1 MMPFDYKKLWML
13 LLQKDMKK
21 KDLEEQAGL
30 SSATIAK
37 LTKGETV
44 TTDVLERICRVLG
57 CDVEDIMELKD
68 N

>member
-1 MMPFDYKKLWML
+1 MPFDYKKLWML
-13 LLQKDMKK
+13 LLEKDMKK

-44 TTDVLERICRVLG
+44 TTEVLERICRVLG
-57 CDVEDIMELKD
+57 CDVGDIMELKG
-68 N
+68 

>member
-1 MMPFDYKKLWML
+1 MPFDYKKLWIL

-57 CDVEDIMELKD
+57 CDVENIMELKS
-68 N
+68 

>member
-1 MMPFDYKKLWML
+1 MPFDYKKLWIL
-13 LLQKDMKK
+13 LLEKDMKK

-44 TTDVLERICRVLG
+44 TTEILERICRALD
-57 CDVEDIMELKD
+57 CDIADIVEIKK
-68 N
+68 

>member
-1 MMPFDYKKLWML
+1 MPFDYKKLWML
-13 LLQKDMKK
+13 LLEKDMKK

-57 CDVEDIMELKD
+57 CDVGDIMELKD
-68 N
+68 

>member
-1 MMPFDYKKLWML
+1 MPFDYKKLWML
-13 LLQKDMKK
+13 LMEKDMKK

-57 CDVEDIMELKD
+57 CDVGDIMELKG
-68 N
+68 

>member
-1 MMPFDYKKLWML
+1 MPFDYKKLWML

-44 TTDVLERICRVLG
+44 TTGILERI
-57 CDVEDIMELKD
+57 
-68 N
+68 

>member
-1 MMPFDYKKLWML
+1 MPFDYKKLWML

-44 TTDVLERICRVLG
+44 TTEVLERICRALD
-57 CDVEDIMELKD
+57 CNVEDIMELKG
-68 N
+68 

>member
-13 LLQKDMKK
+13 LLEKDMKK

-44 TTDVLERICRVLG
+44 TTEVLERICRALG
-57 CDVEDIMELKD
+57 CDVDDIMELKD
-68 N
+68 

>member
-1 MMPFDYKKLWML
+1 MPFDYKKLWIL

-44 TTDVLERICRVLG
+44 TTEVLERICRVLG
-57 CDVEDIMELKD
+57 CDVEDIMELKS
-68 N
+68 

>member
-1 MMPFDYKKLWML
+1 MPFDYKKLWML

-44 TTDVLERICRVLG
+44 TTEVLERICRVLG
-57 CDVEDIMELKD
+57 CDVGDIMELKG
-68 N
+68 

>member
-1 MMPFDYKKLWML
+1 MPFDYKKLWML
-13 LLQKDMKK
+13 LMEKDMKK

-44 TTDVLERICRVLG
+44 TTDVLERICRILG
-57 CDVEDIMELKD
+57 CDVEDIMELRK
-68 N
+68 

>member
-1 MMPFDYKKLWML
+1 MPFDYKKLWML
-13 LLQKDMKK
+13 LLEKDMKK

-44 TTDVLERICRVLG
+44 TTEVLERICRALD
-57 CDVEDIMELKD
+57 CDIADIVEIKK
-68 N
+68 

>member
-44 TTDVLERICRVLG
+44 TTEVLERICRALD
-57 CDVEDIMELKD
+57 CDIADIVEIKK
-68 N
+68 

>member
-1 MMPFDYKKLWML
+1 MPFDYKKLWML
-13 LLQKDMKK
+13 LLEKDMKK

-44 TTDVLERICRVLG
+44 TTDVLERICRALG
-57 CDVEDIMELKD
+57 CDVGDIMELKG
-68 N
+68 

>member
-1 MMPFDYKKLWML
+1 MPFDYKKLWML
-13 LLQKDMKK
+13 LLEKDMKK

-57 CDVEDIMELKD
+57 CDVGDIMELKG
-68 N
+68 

>member
-1 MMPFDYKKLWML
+1 MPFDYKKLWML

-57 CDVEDIMELKD
+57 CDVEDIMELKG
-68 N
+68 

>member
-1 MMPFDYKKLWML
+1 MPFDYKKLWML

-44 TTDVLERICRVLG
+44 TTEVLERICRVLG
-57 CDVEDIMELKD
+57 CDVGDIMEMKG
-68 N
+68 

>member
-44 TTDVLERICRVLG
+44 TTEVLERICRVLG
-57 CDVEDIMELKD
+57 CDVGDIMELKG
-68 N
+68 

>member
-1 MMPFDYKKLWML
+1 MPFDYKKLWML

-57 CDVEDIMELKD
+57 CDIGDIMELKG
-68 N
+68 

>member
-1 MMPFDYKKLWML
+1 MPFDYKKLWML

-44 TTDVLERICRVLG
+44 TTEILERICRVLG
-57 CDVEDIMELKD
+57 CDVGDIMELKG
-68 N
+68 

>member
-1 MMPFDYKKLWML
+1 MPFDYKKLWML
-13 LLQKDMKK
+13 LLEKDMKK

-44 TTDVLERICRVLG
+44 TTEVLERICRALD
-57 CDVEDIMELKD
+57 CDVEDIMELKG
-68 N
+68 

>member
-1 MMPFDYKKLWML
+1 MPFDYKKLWML
-13 LLQKDMKK
+13 LLEKDMKK

-44 TTDVLERICRVLG
+44 TTEVLERICRALD
-57 CDVEDIMELKD
+57 CNVEDIMELKG
-68 N
+68 

>member
-1 MMPFDYKKLWML
+1 MPFDYKKLWML

-44 TTDVLERICRVLG
+44 TTEILERICRVLG
-57 CDVEDIMELKD
+57 CDVGDIMELKD
-68 N
+68 

>member
-1 MMPFDYKKLWML
+1 MPFDYKKLWIL

-37 LTKGETV
+37 LAKGETV
-44 TTDVLERICRVLG
+44 TTEVLERICRALD
-57 CDVEDIMELKD
+57 CDVEDIMELKG
-68 N
+68 

>member
-1 MMPFDYKKLWML
+1 MPFDYKKLWML

-44 TTDVLERICRVLG
+44 TTEVLERICRALD
-57 CDVEDIMELKD
+57 CDIADIVEIKK
-68 N
+68 

>member
-13 LLQKDMKK
+13 LMEKDMKK

-44 TTDVLERICRVLG
+44 TTEILERICRVLG
-57 CDVEDIMELKD
+57 CDIGDIMELKS
-68 N
+68 

>member
-68 N
+68 

>member
-13 LLQKDMKK
+13 LLQKNMKK

-44 TTDVLERICRVLG
+44 TTEILERICRVLG
-57 CDVEDIMELKD
+57 CDVGDIMELKG
-68 N
+68 

>member
-1 MMPFDYKKLWML
+1 MPFDYKKLWML

-44 TTDVLERICRVLG
+44 TTEVLERICRALD
-57 CDVEDIMELKD
+57 CDVEDIMELKG
-68 N
+68 

>member
-57 CDVEDIMELKD
+57 CDVGDIMELKG
-68 N
+68 

>member
-44 TTDVLERICRVLG
+44 TTEVLERICRVLG
-57 CDVEDIMELKD
+57 CDVGDIMEMKG
-68 N
+68 

>member
-44 TTDVLERICRVLG
+44 TTEVLEWICRALD
-57 CDVEDIMELKD
+57 CDIAVIVEIKK
-68 N
+68 

>member
-44 TTDVLERICRVLG
+44 TTEVLEKICRALD
-57 CDVEDIMELKD
+57 CDVEDIMELKG
-68 N
+68 

>member
-1 MMPFDYKKLWML
+1 MPFDYKKLWIL

-68 N
+68 

>member
-1 MMPFDYKKLWML
+1 MPFDYKKLWML
-13 LLQKDMKK
+13 LMEKDMKK

-44 TTDVLERICRVLG
+44 TTEILERICRVLG
-57 CDVEDIMELKD
+57 CDVGDIMELKG
-68 N
+68 

>member
-1 MMPFDYKKLWML
+1 MPFDYKKLWIL
-13 LLQKDMKK
+13 LLEKDMKK

-57 CDVEDIMELKD
+57 CDAEDIMELK

>member
-1 MMPFDYKKLWML
+1 MMPFDYKKLWIL
-13 LLQKDMKK
+13 LLEKDMKK

-57 CDVEDIMELKD
+57 CDVGDIMELKG
-68 N
+68 

>member
-1 MMPFDYKKLWML
+1 
-13 LLQKDMKK
+13 MKK

-57 CDVEDIMELKD
+57 CDVEDIMEQ
-68 N
+68 